1 MNVHEYLLLRLSKG
15 PVRCVEPAD
24 ASLGG
29 LSLRVKTRQCP
40 SIQDIPS
47 SIGSRGMQGLQQFMA
62 FAETAKRG
70 SFAAAARE
78 LGTAPSTLAKA
89 VGRLEASLGV
99 KLFHRTTRQ
108 VNLTA
113 DGERLFT
120 RCQRVLSEI
129 EDLRSD
135 AAGTRA
141 LPSGVLRVD
150 LPIVYGRRVLLPV
163 LARLVEHH
171 PALQLDVRLHD
182 SYTDLIRDGIDLAVR
197 VGELADSQ
205 LVARRFAQQQMVL
218 CASPGYLAS
227 RGTPQTLEQLCQPGA
242 HAAVVH
248 RMPSSGRTRPWRL
261 MRTGECLEI
270 EPASRIQLSDGEG
283 MVQAACLGLGLAQ
296 VPDYM
301 ASDELA
307 SGRLVEVLP
316 EARPPAQAISVV
328 YPAARQ
334 MPARVRAAVDAFA
347 TLGIQQMA
355 APANRA

>member
-1 MNVHEYLLLRLSKG
+1 
-15 PVRCVEPAD
+15 
-24 ASLGG
+24 
-29 LSLRVKTRQCP
+29 
-40 SIQDIPS
+40 
-47 SIGSRGMQGLQQFMA
+47 MQGLQQLMA

-129 EDLRSD
+129 EDLQAD

-163 LARLVEHH
+163 LARLVERH
-171 PALQLDVRLHD
+171 PSLQLDIRLHD
-182 SYTDLIRDGIDLAVR
+182 RYSDLIRDGIDLAVR

-218 CASPGYLAS
+218 CASPAYLAQ
-227 RGTPQTLEQLCQPGA
+227 RGTPDTLEQLCQPGA
-242 HAAVVH
+242 HAAVAH

-261 MRTGECLEI
+261 MQGGECQEI
-270 EPASRIQLSDGEG
+270 EPASRVQVSDGEG
-283 MVQAACLGLGLAQ
+283 MVQAACLGLGLTQ

-301 ASDELA
+301 VGDELA
-307 SGRLVEVLP
+307 QGRLVEVLP

-334 MPARVRAAVDAFA
+334 MPARVRAAVDAFVA
-347 TLGIQQMA
+347 IGSREMA
-355 APANRA
+355 AQPNRP